1 MYLQVTNRKTD
12 MGSNTQQVQR
22 KFTGRIIAVDIETV
36 TLPNGHQFE
45 LEVVQ
50 HPGGAAVVVLDD
62 KGRVCLL
69 RQYRHVAGQWLWEL
83 PAGKIDQGE
92 TPLSTAQRE
101 LAEEA
106 GVTATQ
112 WQELGKIYTSPG
124 VFKEVIHLY
133 LAQDIQATAVM
144 HEAEELIE
152 IQWVDLQKALSWAKN
167 GQIIDAKTLIGLFRA
182 ATLIDPGQ

>member
-1 MYLQVTNRKTD
+1 M
-12 MGSNTQQVQR
+12 SSIIEQVQR

-36 TLPNGHQFE
+36 TFPDGHQFE

-83 PAGKIDQGE
+83 PAGKIDPGE
-92 TPLSTAQRE
+92 APLLTAQRE

-106 GVTATQ
+106 GVMATQ
-112 WQELGKIYTSPG
+112 WHELGEIYTSPG
-124 VFKEVIHLY
+124 VFKEVIYLY
-133 LAQDIQATAVM
+133 LAQGISPTAVM
-144 HEAEELIE
+144 HEDEELIE
-152 IQWVDLQKALSWAKN
+152 IQWLDLQKALEWAKN
-167 GQIIDAKTLIGLFRA
+167 GQIMDAKTLVGLFRA
-182 ATLIDPGQ
+182 ADLIDPDQ